1 MMRQTFNKKMMKETL
16 KYPSM
21 KDDETD
27 SKLKYPSTQ
36 KGKKTV
42 MHHFFM

>member
-1 MMRQTFNKKMMKETL
+1 MRQTFKYNMMKQTL

-27 SKLKYPSTQ
+27 FYFKYPST
-36 KGKKTV
+36 
-42 MHHFFM
+42 